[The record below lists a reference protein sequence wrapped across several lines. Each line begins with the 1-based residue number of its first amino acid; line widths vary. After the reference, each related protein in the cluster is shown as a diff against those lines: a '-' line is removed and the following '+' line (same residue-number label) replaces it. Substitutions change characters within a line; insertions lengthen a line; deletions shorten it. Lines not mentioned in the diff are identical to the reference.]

1 MRLFSWNIENL
12 PRFLRPAA
20 GTPTL
25 AEIVAAWDAP
35 EIVCVQETRIRP
47 RDVELVRAMEQ
58 ALPGYACHFS
68 LCDDPRNVTY
78 RGGRAYGV
86 ATWVKRRFARSHGR
100 TLPWDRE
107 GRVVVVELPG
117 KRLAVV
123 NVYAVN
129 GTSRPYF
136 DHELG
141 RVRGDR
147 HAFKRRVNR
156 LVADEA
162 RALAARGFR
171 LVLVGDW
178 NISRAAIDTHPRLRT
193 EEPHARARRE
203 FNEEILPALD
213 VVDVFRALH
222 PTARK
227 YTWFNRHA
235 RRLDAARVDYALVSR
250 ALDVTG
256 ADIDET
262 RAHRFGSDHAP
273 LWIEIGKFGARGS
286 R

>member
-12 PRFLRPAA
+12 PRFLDGA
-20 GTPTL
+20 PTL
-25 AEIVAAWDAP
+25 GQIVDAWGSP
-35 EIVCVQETRIRP
+35 EIVCLQETRIRP
-47 RDVELVRAMEQ
+47 RDTDLVRAMER
-58 ALPGYACHFS
+58 ALPGYACHYA

-86 ATWVKRRFARSHGR
+86 VTYVKKKFALSRGR

-107 GRVVVVELPG
+107 GRVVVTELAR
-117 KRLAVV
+117 KKLAIV

-129 GTSRPYF
+129 GTPKPYY
-136 DHELG
+136 DHELE

-147 HAFKRRVNR
+147 HAFKRRVNK
-156 LVADEA
+156 LIMAEA
-162 RALAARGFR
+162 QALAARGWR

-178 NISRAAIDTHPRLRT
+178 NISRAAIDTHPRLRK

-203 FNEEILPALD
+203 LNDEIIPALD

-222 PTARK
+222 PTAKK
-227 YTWFNRHA
+227 YTWFNKWA

-250 ALDVTG
+250 ALEVG
-256 ADIDET
+256 AADIDDE

-273 LWIEIGKFGARGS
+273 LWIDVAL
-286 R
+286 